1 MQISKISKDSPSW
14 KRAMQ
19 FDPLKDGISRIELI
33 DSMGND
39 LSVVNDA
46 RASFD
51 KSSDSLTDKDI
62 KLLQYLIKHKHT
74 SPLRGVTFKFKVKAP
89 LFICRQW
96 WKHCLAS
103 NHNDEQ
109 IGWNERSFRYTDA
122 IDQPEF
128 YQPKTFAKQ
137 STSNKQA
144 SAGILSENEN
154 TLASALYKATCDSS
168 YDTYYRLI
176 NLGVSREQA
185 RAVLVPAIYTSWVW
199 TVSLQSVLNFI
210 DLRTGNGAQSEIAL
224 YAGCVEKLI
233 TPIVPETLKA
243 WHIDPVLRSN

>member
-1 MQISKISKDSPSW
+1 ML
-14 KRAMQ
+14 
-19 FDPLKDGISRIELI
+19 FDPLNDGISRIELI

-51 KSSDSLTDKDI
+51 KSSDVLTERDI
-62 KLLQYLIKHKHT
+62 KLIDYLIKHRHT
-74 SPLRGVTFKFKVKAP
+74 SPLRGVTFKFQVKAP

-128 YQPKTFAKQ
+128 YRPEVFAKQ

-144 SAGILSENEN
+144 SAGILTENEN
-154 TLASALYKATCDSS
+154 TLASALYQATCDAS
-168 YDTYYRLI
+168 YDTYFRLI

-185 RAVLVPAIYTSWVW
+185 RAVLVPAVYTSWVW
-199 TVSLQSVLNFI
+199 TVSLQSALNFI
-210 DLRTGNGAQSEIAL
+210 DLRTGSGAQTEIAL
-224 YAGCVEKLI
+224 YAECVKELI
-233 TPIVPETLKA
+233 APIVPEVLKA
-243 WHIDPVLRSN
+243 TL